1 MTKRL
6 QLLFDEIENC
16 EVFADVGCDHG
27 YIAEAVLKSGK
38 SEKVII
44 SDISEK
50 SLQKAKNLLCE
61 KYADRVKAVVA
72 DGFNGIDDKIDE
84 ALIAGMG
91 GEEIAGILTRAKNL
105 PKRLILSPQHNSDKV
120 RIALLN
126 LGYYIKKDTSFLD
139 GKLYY
144 LIVAEKIK
152 GWSNEGYRGRSNEVF
167 KEQLSAN
174 SDGQF
179 ANREGQFA
187 EIFTGQKQVYTE
199 DEICFG
205 KDNINTQAT
214 NPTNTW
220 GKNETR
226 KRDYNGKCSRYS
238 R

>member
-38 SEKVII
+38 SKKVII

-50 SLQKAKNLLCE
+50 SLQKAKTLLCE
-61 KYADRVKAVVA
+61 KYKGRVKAVVA
-72 DGFNGIDDKIDE
+72 DGFDGIDDKIDE

-91 GEEIAGILTRAKNL
+91 GEEIAGILTRANNL

-126 LGYYIKKDTSFLD
+126 LGYYIKKDTSFTD

-144 LIVAEKIK
+144 LIVAEK
-152 GWSNEGYRGRSNEVF
+152 F
-167 KEQLSAN
+167 
-174 SDGQF
+174 
-179 ANREGQFA
+179 EGQFA
-187 EIFTGQKQVYTE
+187 EKSTNKKQVYTE
-199 DEICFG
+199 DEIYFG
-205 KDNINTQAT
+205 KDNINTKNTDFAAYVLSEIDKLNAIMEA
-214 NPTNTW
+214 NPTDIPDTLKQKTERLRRVYGHISNL
-220 GKNETR
+220 
-226 KRDYNGKCSRYS
+226 
-238 R
+238 

>member
-50 SLQKAKNLLCE
+50 SLQKAKTLLCE

-72 DGFNGIDDKIDE
+72 DGFDGIDDKLDE

-91 GEEIAGILTRAKNL
+91 GEEIAGILTRANNL

-126 LGYYIKKDTSFLD
+126 LGYYIKKDTSFTD

-144 LIVAEKIK
+144 LIVAEK
-152 GWSNEGYRGRSNEVF
+152 S
-167 KEQLSAN
+167 
-174 SDGQF
+174 
-179 ANREGQFA
+179 EGQFA
-187 EIFTGQKQVYTE
+187 EKSINKKQVYTD

-205 KDNINTQAT
+205 RDNINTKNTDFAAYVLSEIDKLNAIMAA
-214 NPTNTW
+214 NPTDIPDTLKQKIERLRRVYGHISNL
-220 GKNETR
+220 
-226 KRDYNGKCSRYS
+226 
-238 R
+238 

>member
-50 SLQKAKNLLCE
+50 SLQKAKTLLCE

-72 DGFNGIDDKIDE
+72 DGFDGIDDKLDE

-120 RIALLN
+120 RIVLLN
-126 LGYYIKKDTSFLD
+126 LGYYIKKDTSFTD

-144 LIVAEKIK
+144 LIVAEK
-152 GWSNEGYRGRSNEVF
+152 F
-167 KEQLSAN
+167 
-174 SDGQF
+174 
-179 ANREGQFA
+179 EGQFA
-187 EIFTGQKQVYTE
+187 EKSTNNKQVYTD

-205 KDNINTQAT
+205 RDNINTKNTDFAAYVLSEIDKLNAIMAA
-214 NPTNTW
+214 NPTDIPDTLKQKIERLRRVYGHISNL
-220 GKNETR
+220 
-226 KRDYNGKCSRYS
+226 
-238 R
+238 

>member
-27 YIAEAVLKSGK
+27 YIAEAVLKRGK

-50 SLQKAKNLLCE
+50 SLQKAKTLLCE

-72 DGFNGIDDKIDE
+72 DGFDGIDDKLDE

-91 GEEIAGILTRAKNL
+91 GEEIAGILTRANNL

-126 LGYYIKKDTSFLD
+126 LGYYIKKDTSFTD

-144 LIVAEKIK
+144 LIVAEK
-152 GWSNEGYRGRSNEVF
+152 S
-167 KEQLSAN
+167 
-174 SDGQF
+174 
-179 ANREGQFA
+179 EGQFA
-187 EIFTGQKQVYTE
+187 EKSTNKKQVYTD

-205 KDNINTQAT
+205 RDNINTKNTDFAAYVLSEIDKLNAIMAA
-214 NPTNTW
+214 NPTDIPDTLKQKIERLRRVYGHISNL
-220 GKNETR
+220 
-226 KRDYNGKCSRYS
+226 
-238 R
+238 

>member
-6 QLLFDEIENC
+6 QLLFDEIENS

-50 SLQKAKNLLCE
+50 SLQKAKTLLC
-61 KYADRVKAVVA
+61 KKHADRVKAVVA
-72 DGFNGIDDKIDE
+72 DGFDGIDDKIDE

-91 GEEIAGILTRAKNL
+91 GEEIAGILIRANNL

-126 LGYYIKKDTSFLD
+126 LGYYIKKDTSFSD

-144 LIVAEKIK
+144 LIVAEK
-152 GWSNEGYRGRSNEVF
+152 VM
-167 KEQLSAN
+167 
-174 SDGQF
+174 
-179 ANREGQFA
+179 GQFA
-187 EIFTGQKQVYTE
+187 EISTNEKQVYTE
-199 DEICFG
+199 DEIYFG
-205 KDNINTQAT
+205 RDNINTKNADFAAYVLSEIDKLNAIMAA
-214 NPTNTW
+214 NPTDIPDTLKQKTERLRRVYGHISNL
-220 GKNETR
+220 
-226 KRDYNGKCSRYS
+226 
-238 R
+238 

>member
-38 SEKVII
+38 SKKVII

-50 SLQKAKNLLCE
+50 SLQKAKTLLCE
-61 KYADRVKAVVA
+61 KYKGRVKAVVA
-72 DGFNGIDDKIDE
+72 DGFDGIDDKIDE

-91 GEEIAGILTRAKNL
+91 GEEIAGILTRANNL

-126 LGYYIKKDTSFLD
+126 LGYYIKKDTSFTD

-144 LIVAEKIK
+144 LIVAEK
-152 GWSNEGYRGRSNEVF
+152 F
-167 KEQLSAN
+167 
-174 SDGQF
+174 
-179 ANREGQFA
+179 EGQFA
-187 EIFTGQKQVYTE
+187 EKSTNKKQVYTE
-199 DEICFG
+199 DEIYFG
-205 KDNINTQAT
+205 KDNINTKNTDFAVYVLSEIDKLNAIMAA
-214 NPTNTW
+214 NPTDIPDTLKQTTERLRRVYGHISNL
-220 GKNETR
+220 
-226 KRDYNGKCSRYS
+226 
-238 R
+238 

>member
-50 SLQKAKNLLCE
+50 SLQKAKTLLCE

-72 DGFNGIDDKIDE
+72 DGFDGIDDKIDE

-91 GEEIAGILTRAKNL
+91 GEEIAGILTRANNL

-126 LGYYIKKDTSFLD
+126 LGYYIKKDTSFTD

-144 LIVAEKIK
+144 LIVAEK
-152 GWSNEGYRGRSNEVF
+152 F
-167 KEQLSAN
+167 
-174 SDGQF
+174 
-179 ANREGQFA
+179 EGQFA
-187 EIFTGQKQVYTE
+187 EKSINKKQVYTD

-205 KDNINTQAT
+205 RDNINTKNTDFAAYVLSEIDKLNAIMAA
-214 NPTNTW
+214 NPTDIPDTLKQKIERLRRVYGHISNL
-220 GKNETR
+220 
-226 KRDYNGKCSRYS
+226 
-238 R
+238 